1 MDKEFLDKLADAFE
15 TVAEYE
21 GVVVLPKEDIKAGSY
36 IELDNEN
43 ECEMGVG
50 GNCID
55 KHLAL
60 FTFCKMA
67 RNGIIS
73 VECSDVENKDW
84 KYFVKL
90 LNENDSDE
98 CDE

>member
-1 MDKEFLDKLADAFE
+1 MDKKFLDKMADAFE

-21 GVVVLPKEDIKAGSY
+21 GVVVLPKEDVKAGSY

-60 FTFCKMA
+60 FTFCKMVK
-67 RNGIIS
+67 NGIIS
-73 VECSDVENKDW
+73 VECNDVECEDW

-90 LNENDSDE
+90 LGE
-98 CDE
+98 